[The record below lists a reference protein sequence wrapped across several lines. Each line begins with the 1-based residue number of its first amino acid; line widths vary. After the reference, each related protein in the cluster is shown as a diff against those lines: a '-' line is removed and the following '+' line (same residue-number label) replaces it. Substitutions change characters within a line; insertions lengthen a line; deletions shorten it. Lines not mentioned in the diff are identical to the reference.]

1 MPPSDASSSGRS
13 VVVIGGGAAGFF
25 AAVRCAELYP
35 GIDVILLERG
45 KELLGKVKVSGGG
58 RCNVTHACF
67 VPKELIRHYPRGSR
81 ELLGPFNRFACG
93 DTMEWFEQRGVK
105 LKIEDDGRVFPV
117 SDNSQTIIN
126 CLLQSAQK
134 AGVQIRL
141 NHRTDRLVPPARKD
155 APWRIE
161 TAAGVISAGSVL
173 LASGSNPRMW
183 EQLAALGHA
192 IVPPVPS
199 LFTFNIR
206 DARLSGLPGLSMPD
220 AQLHIPGT
228 ELSASGPLLIT
239 HWGLSGPGILRLS
252 AWGARALAERAY
264 RFPLKVNWIG
274 LTAEEVEDVFEQLRL
289 HEGKKQVAAHPQFS
303 MPLRLW
309 RALCTAA
316 FGETEQPR
324 WGDLNKTQRRK
335 LCEQLT
341 AGEFQV
347 TGKSTFKE
355 EFVTAGGVD
364 LREVNFKTFES
375 KLLPGLFFAGEV
387 LDIDAITGGFNF
399 QAAWT
404 GGWIAGEAMGQRVN

>member
-1 MPPSDASSSGRS
+1 MPPTDASSSGRS

-35 GIDVILLERG
+35 GIEVILLERG

-67 VPKELIRHYPRGSR
+67 VPKELIRYYPRGSR

-105 LKIEDDGRVFPV
+105 LKIEDDGRIFPI

-126 CLLQSAQK
+126 CLLQAAQK

-141 NHRTDRLVPPARKD
+141 NHRTDRLVPPAND
-155 APWRIE
+155 GAPWRIE

-183 EQLAALGHA
+183 ELLAALGHT
-192 IVPPVPS
+192 IVSPVPS

-206 DARLSGLPGLSMPD
+206 DDRLTGLPGLSMPD
-220 AQLHIPGT
+220 AQLHIPDT

-252 AWGARALAERAY
+252 AWGARALAEKAY

-274 LTAEEVEDVFEQLRL
+274 LTAEEVEDVFEQLRVY
-289 HEGKKQVAAHPQFS
+289 EGKKTGDGTPLVFHATPTVA
-303 MPLRLW
+303 
-309 RALCTAA
+309 
-316 FGETEQPR
+316 
-324 WGDLNKTQRRK
+324 
-335 LCEQLT
+335 
-341 AGEFQV
+341 
-347 TGKSTFKE
+347 
-355 EFVTAGGVD
+355 
-364 LREVNFKTFES
+364 
-375 KLLPGLFFAGEV
+375 LPV
-387 LDIDAITGGFNF
+387 
-399 QAAWT
+399 
-404 GGWIAGEAMGQRVN
+404 